1 MMSIP
6 TLSEL
11 SAEYFASRSLRLSTV
26 YSYNQSIRVALRLM
40 GDRPIDSYL
49 AEDISGFRQRLL
61 REGRSEHTAARI
73 LREISV
79 MFQFARNERHYIETN
94 VVEDLKF
101 RPSLHGAEP
110 FTEQELNAFFDYAWE
125 HKRPVYYQAMFLLLT
140 GCRSHES
147 CTFMLEQVRPDAEE
161 LDCRSEQSGR
171 LESVPVTPVLRAFLI
186 EIPPYDDP
194 YAFHFR
200 SVHGLYRA
208 VKSVIRKCGARDN
221 LAVQSFRETLGSRSR
236 EAGVK
241 RNIMRILVGGTYS
254 QKALQKFPHREAQ
267 RKERRL
273 HALSIVHTHLVRG
286 LHPRIDLGN
295 ERAST

>member
-1 MMSIP
+1 MSFIP

-11 SAEYFASRSLRLSTV
+11 SSEYFAARALRPSTV
-26 YSYNQSIRVALRLM
+26 YSYNQSIRTAIRLI

-49 AEDISGFRQRLL
+49 ADDINAL
-61 REGRSEHTAARI
+61 RKALDGEGKSEHTAARI
-73 LREISV
+73 LREISAI
-79 MFQFARNERHYIETN
+79 FQFARLERHYIAAN
-94 VVEDLKF
+94 VVEDLKI
-101 RPSLHGAEP
+101 RPTLPGTEP

-147 CTFMLEQVRPDAEE
+147 CSFQLEQVRLDAEE

-171 LESVPVTPVLRAFLI
+171 LESVPMTPVLRAFLK
-186 EIPPYDDP
+186 EIPQDDDP
-194 YAFHFR
+194 FAFHFR

-208 VKSVIRKCGARDN
+208 VKSVVRACGARDQ
-221 LAVQSFRETLGSRSR
+221 LAVQSFRETLGSRSL
-236 EAGVK
+236 EAGVDK
-241 RNIMRILVGGTYS
+241 NIMRILVGGTYS
-254 QKALQKFPHREAQ
+254 QKALRKFPNREVQ

-286 LHPRIDLGN
+286 LHIRNGFGN
-295 ERAST
+295 EIAAS